1 MAGAGNKGL
10 LCGVLGLLVL
20 ACGMLPTSAQAPD
33 KYDGLVAWYRIDSLH
48 RNHSDGEPVVEWPD
62 SSGKGHR
69 LVTRADGVRAVFQ
82 TRQLNFEPLVKIRA
96 KTVFQVERPFEL
108 QDHTIFL
115 VFETSLTARAL
126 FHDDREVRRGLILFD
141 EQRYHRYVV
150 ENPEDSVYYCGEPT
164 SPSGFSITVL
174 GRGAGRLNCR
184 VNGVDLSSG
193 ASFEPA
199 IRVGGFFHVRS
210 PSNPRGDADGLRVAE
225 MIFYD
230 RMLSEEEIA
239 GVTTY
244 LSSKYAIEVASP
256 EPRPDTAE
264 AAVPISR
271 EFLPSQ
277 DEAGVW
283 LGTRSE
289 ANVNSSA
296 IVIPWQTQIKVE
308 SPFRHEPGEETDSRL
323 ICTRDGTQ
331 VELYVLLPVRTR
343 DRKTRVQLLI
353 LKNGEEYLDE
363 YGDSGPIA
371 GGSLEQVNIEFK
383 TSLELNAGDFIE
395 IVARGIGER
404 GVVIVAPHSAAL
416 VVRSD

>member
-1 MAGAGNKGL
+1 M
-10 LCGVLGLLVL
+10 
-20 ACGMLPTSAQAPD
+20 
-33 KYDGLVAWYRIDSLH
+33 
-48 RNHSDGEPVVEWPD
+48 
-62 SSGKGHR
+62 
-69 LVTRADGVRAVFQ
+69 
-82 TRQLNFEPLVKIRA
+82 
-96 KTVFQVERPFEL
+96 
-108 QDHTIFL
+108 
-115 VFETSLTARAL
+115 
-126 FHDDREVRRGLILFD
+126 
-141 EQRYHRYVV
+141 
-150 ENPEDSVYYCGEPT
+150 
-164 SPSGFSITVL
+164 
-174 GRGAGRLNCR
+174 
-184 VNGVDLSSG
+184 
-193 ASFEPA
+193 
-199 IRVGGFFHVRS
+199 
-210 PSNPRGDADGLRVAE
+210 
-225 MIFYD
+225 
-230 RMLSEEEIA
+230 
-239 GVTTY
+239 
-244 LSSKYAIEVASP
+244 
-256 EPRPDTAE
+256 
-264 AAVPISR
+264 
-271 EFLPSQ
+271 
-277 DEAGVW
+277 
-283 LGTRSE
+283 GTRSE